1 MLPGS
6 LTLNSQEKAAR
17 GPGYE
22 PAEGNTYQ
30 DRRKLEA
37 PRRSRPRNGQG
48 RAERI
53 RSAGQWCGHTGG
65 EFQGTCVTHGF
76 NVCLL
81 SAQVLF
87 EEQGRGEQVT
97 NKQTSK

>member
-6 LTLNSQEKAAR
+6 LTLNSQEKAPR

-22 PAEGNTYQ
+22 AAEGNTYQ
-30 DRRKLEA
+30 DRNRRKLEA

-53 RSAGQWCGHTGG
+53 HSAGQRCGRTGG
-65 EFQGTCVTHGF
+65 KFQGTCVTHGF
-76 NVCLL
+76 SVCLL
-81 SAQVLF
+81 SAGPF
-87 EEQGRGEQVT
+87 
-97 NKQTSK
+97 